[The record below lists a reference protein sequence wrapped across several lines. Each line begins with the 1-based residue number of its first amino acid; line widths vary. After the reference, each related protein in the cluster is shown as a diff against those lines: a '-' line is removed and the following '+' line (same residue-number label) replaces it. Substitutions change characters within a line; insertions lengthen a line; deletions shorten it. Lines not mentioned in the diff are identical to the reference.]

1 MGSNAKKA
9 FKDNLSDRRSMLLQH
24 ALVMMLASIDKLL
37 HQATISKNFVQLL
50 RAGKFD
56 NLMKNF
62 PASETYEI
70 AMESRVRRGYGGK
83 TKSRPANKI
92 KEVISARLYELSFL
106 GPKNLEE
113 ICAANGAK
121 KIFAEYAKHLR
132 RKTSKPL
139 RAQWSLIYRR
149 RNAIVH
155 ECNIL
160 RTKISP
166 KKVRFDVVDPSELK
180 KDIEFSEKFGR
191 FLASKLS

>member
-1 MGSNAKKA
+1 MKLTAFFDESTIHAKQLVELHDALDFREKRTRSEWRDKLFNNGIVDWGKREGVWRNVSTDGRVQIVGSNAKKA

-83 TKSRPANKI
+83 TK
-92 KEVISARLYELSFL
+92 
-106 GPKNLEE
+106 
-113 ICAANGAK
+113 
-121 KIFAEYAKHLR
+121 
-132 RKTSKPL
+132 
-139 RAQWSLIYRR
+139 
-149 RNAIVH
+149 
-155 ECNIL
+155 
-160 RTKISP
+160 
-166 KKVRFDVVDPSELK
+166 
-180 KDIEFSEKFGR
+180 
-191 FLASKLS
+191 